1 MSDNTDN
8 IENTEQEAAEV
19 EPQEPTTEEPETTQE
34 EGTEEDADTFPRSV
48 VEDLRKEA
56 AKYRDRAK
64 AADDLREALW
74 QARVAATGRLAD
86 PTDLALPDDADPL
99 DPEAVNAAVEDLL
112 GRKPHL
118 AARAVTGPVGAGESG
133 GSGDAVDLAGILR
146 ARA

>member
-1 MSDNTDN
+1 MTN
-8 IENTEQEAAEV
+8 IENIEQAETEEQVETEEPTAPPEEEQEE
-19 EPQEPTTEEPETTQE
+19 TTEEAE
-34 EGTEEDADTFPRSV
+34 EEETFPAHV
-48 VEDLRKEA
+48 VRDLRKEA

-64 AADDLREALW
+64 AADELREALW

-86 PTDLALPDDADPL
+86 PTDLPLPEDADPL

-118 AARAVTGPVGAGESG
+118 AARAVAGTVGQGHSEPTTHT
-133 GSGDAVDLAGILR
+133 DLAGILR

>member
-1 MSDNTDN
+1 MSNNTDN
-8 IENTEQEAAEV
+8 ITEQEPTEEV
-19 EPQEPTTEEPETTQE
+19 EPQEPTEEQEPDTEP
-34 EGTEEDADTFPRSV
+34 DTFPRSV

-86 PTDLALPDDADPL
+86 PTDLVMPEDADPL
-99 DPEAVNAAVEDLL
+99 DAEAVDAAVDELL
-112 GRKPHL
+112 ARKPHL
-118 AARAVTGPVGAGESG
+118 AARAVAGPVGAGESG
-133 GSGDAVDLAGILR
+133 GNDDYVDLAGILR

>member
-1 MSDNTDN
+1 MECIVSETTDN
-8 IENTEQEAAEV
+8 ITETDEATEEV
-19 EPQEPTTEEPETTQE
+19 EPQEVEQEPTEEQEPEQ
-34 EGTEEDADTFPRSV
+34 DTFPRSV

-64 AADDLREALW
+64 AADELREALW

-86 PTDLALPDDADPL
+86 PTDLAMPDDADPL
-99 DPEAVNAAVEDLL
+99 DPEAVNAAVDELL

-118 AARAVTGPVGAGESG
+118 AARAVAGPVGAGEAG
-133 GSGDAVDLAGILR
+133 QNTDYVDLAGILR